1 MARRG
6 DLIRC
11 TMEKERNGEEFE
23 FIFTLNGRKICRQE
37 GEEKPLTLEK
47 RDGLYPYI
55 AMADGCSVL
64 ARVRIAVNLWVRIS
78 RPIAKFL

>member
-11 TMEKERNGEEFE
+11 TVEKDKNGEFE
-23 FIFTLNGRKICRQE
+23 FIFTLNGRKICVQE
-37 GEEKPLTLEK
+37 GEEIPLTLEEGN
-47 RDGLYPYI
+47 GLYPYI

-64 ARVRIAVNLWVRIS
+64 ARVRMLFSIPV
-78 RPIAKFL
+78 